1 MQRVFSKYFN
11 AITRLGRPKHGM
23 AGLEPVR
30 PFVSCLQEQD
40 MSQKTIDKVL
50 QAFEDFHLPVPQ
62 NREEFLAGFEG
73 AILFLPPYGLVMR
86 VEPATAWQGDRIDDN
101 PFVLQPIGT
110 VDCGGAKIEF
120 CPIIGLNHET
130 RVMAELDTILEKQ
143 GVVFWDKAER
153 NVGLLPHKTVRFPEG
168 MPVVIDRLA
177 VKRLSLACRVID
189 GLFGLI
195 DGKRTLDV
203 QDSSYYEQFKDVQ
216 KDLFGDLQQ
225 AFIDCDTGD
234 GGFDK
239 QKTKQF
245 LNTCQQAVADGR
257 LAKDWDG
264 IEQFIDTAKGNKIP
278 GSVFCA
284 MTAYKKGKY
293 YTQRLQQQAMVAKAP
308 VMKA

>member
-11 AITRLGRPKHGM
+11 AITRMRRPRSGM
-23 AGLEPVR
+23 AGVKSVG
-30 PFVSCLQEQD
+30 PFEACLKDQG
-40 MSQKTIDKVL
+40 MSQKTVDKVF

-62 NREEFLAGFEG
+62 SRDEFFAGFEG

-86 VEPATAWQGDRIDDN
+86 VEPATAREGDRIDDN
-101 PFVLQPIGT
+101 PFVLQPIGA
-110 VDCGGAKIEF
+110 VDCGGAKMEF

-130 RVMAELDTILEKQ
+130 RTMAELDTILEKQ

-177 VKRLSLACRVID
+177 VKRLSLTCRVID
-189 GLFGLI
+189 GLFALM
-195 DGKRTLDV
+195 DGKRTLGV
-203 QDSSYYEQFKDVQ
+203 QDNSYYEQFKDVQ

-225 AFIDCDTGD
+225 AFDLCRSDD
-234 GGFDK
+234 HGFDK
-239 QKTKQF
+239 QKTQQF
-245 LNTCQQAVADGR
+245 LDACKKAVHDGR
-257 LAKDWDG
+257 LAKDWED
-264 IEQFIDTAKGNKIP
+264 IASFVDTAKGDGIP

-293 YTQRLQQQAMVAKAP
+293 YTNRLQQQNIKVTPP
-308 VMKA
+308 VMKT